1 MSKFAR
7 RSLVYRSATEV
18 SGQRQRLT
26 TSTAHSTKTIAMSQ
40 AVTRF
45 SPSQEA
51 NGITIVQP
59 AKRAQTIVCAAL
71 IVLRAAERA
80 AVGGCSCVMKTLGGF
95 CMDRYDL

>member
-1 MSKFAR
+1 MWDRFLESVPESISVDPRYINASDMQFDNIAVR
-7 RSLVYRSATEV
+7 NQMLVSDLLPIESGLAPV

-51 NGITIVQP
+51 NGIAIVQP
-59 AKRAQTIVCAAL
+59 A
-71 IVLRAAERA
+71 
-80 AVGGCSCVMKTLGGF
+80 
-95 CMDRYDL
+95 